1 MLDDGAVQRLA
12 EELDQALLEK
22 RELQPL
28 EKTHGPFSL
37 DDAYRVQSSGVTRR
51 AARGERPCGFKM
63 GLTSEAKRRQMKLG
77 SPVFGVLT
85 DKMALGDGEK
95 LPVESGIHPKAE
107 PEIFFVTARE
117 LRGPVS
123 LEQAAAAVAQ
133 VGAALEVLDSRYQG
147 FQYFSLPDVVAD
159 NASSWRYVL
168 SSKTRALG
176 ELQLDRVRM
185 QLFVDGQLSQEAPG
199 SAISG
204 HPLLSL
210 VQLCEL
216 LAAQGRALPAGSLVL
231 AGAATAAVQ
240 LKPGMEVR
248 LEVEGLF
255 PVSLRAR

>member
-1 MLDDGAVQRLA
+1 MLDDGAVERLA
-12 EELDQALLEK
+12 GELDAALLEK
-22 RELQPL
+22 RELLPL
-28 EKTHGPFSL
+28 EKTHGAFAL
-37 DDAYRVQSSGVTRR
+37 DDAYRVQASLVARR
-51 AARGERPCGFKM
+51 CARGERITGYKM
-63 GLTSEAKRRQMKLG
+63 GLTSEAKRKQMKLG
-77 SPVFGVLT
+77 SPIFGVLT

-95 LPVESGIHPKAE
+95 LPVDSGIHPKAE
-107 PEIFFVTARE
+107 PEIFFVTARD
-117 LRGPVS
+117 LRGKVS
-123 LEQAAAAVAQ
+123 LDEAHAAVAQ

-168 SSKTRALG
+168 SSRTRALG
-176 ELQLDRVRM
+176 DLRLDQVRM

-216 LAAQGRALPAGSLVL
+216 LAAQGRSLPAGSLVL

-240 LKPGMEVR
+240 LRPGMEVK

-255 PVSLRAR
+255 PVALRAR